1 MYNGC
6 FMATGP
12 GSIHTRRVQMTGGAT
27 FTVSIPKEWATHH
40 SMKAKDGLKMDWRPS
55 GALRLTPAQER
66 KPQRKEITLDVDS
79 IPVASLVDHLVA
91 AYIASANRIKL
102 VSKEGFSRDQWSRIK
117 RFLRITTGFEIMDE
131 NDRLVEL
138 LNILNIGEMPIQSS
152 LNRMYLQLTS
162 IIRDIVDVLSG
173 EDESLLDDVEERE
186 REMDAMQLLIQRQ
199 VGALLESHKVATE
212 LGTDRR
218 SAIEMANLA
227 RVFERMGDHAQLF
240 AQLITST
247 ERKPKLNFDE
257 APLNKLGI
265 WQSSIKALMINIRT
279 EDPHEIHDARMAL
292 KEAQINLSEHEG
304 SLWGGRGSATSVLYQ
319 FRVSETIR
327 RLCAYARDMG
337 EILLN
342 IIASK
347 NTLLR

>member
-1 MYNGC
+1 
-6 FMATGP
+6 
-12 GSIHTRRVQMTGGAT
+12 
-27 FTVSIPKEWATHH
+27 
-40 SMKAKDGLKMDWRPS
+40 MDWRPS
-55 GALRLTPAQER
+55 GALRLTPTQEQ
-66 KPQRKEITLDVDS
+66 KTLKKEITLNVDN
-79 IPVASLVDHLVA
+79 IPADSLVDHLVA

-102 VSKEGFSRDQWSRIK
+102 VSKDGFSRNKMSRIK

-131 NDRLVEL
+131 TDKMVEL
-138 LNILNIGEMPIQSS
+138 LNILNINEMPIQSS

-162 IIRDIVDVLSG
+162 IMRDIVDVLSG

-186 REMDAMQLLIQRQ
+186 REMDALQLLIQRQ
-199 VGALLESHKVATE
+199 VGALLESHEVATD
-212 LGTDRR
+212 LRTDRR

-240 AQLITST
+240 AQLIST
-247 ERKPKLNFDE
+247 TEKKPILYFNE
-257 APLNKLGI
+257 APLNKLEI

-292 KEAQINLSEHEG
+292 KEAQIDIAEYED
-304 SLWGGRGSATSVLYQ
+304 SLWGGRASATSVLYQ
-319 FRVSETIR
+319 FRVCETIR

-342 IIASK
+342 IIACK
-347 NTLLR
+347 NTLLK

>member
-1 MYNGC
+1 
-6 FMATGP
+6 
-12 GSIHTRRVQMTGGAT
+12 MTGGAT
-27 FTVSIPKEWATHH
+27 FTISIPKEWAMHH
-40 SMKAKDGLKMDWRPS
+40 SIRPKDALKLDWRPS

-66 KPQRKEITLDVDS
+66 KPLKKEMTLNVDI
-79 IPVASLVDHLVA
+79 IPVASLIDHLVA

-102 VSKEGFSRDQWSRIK
+102 VTKEGFTRNQKSRIK

-131 NDRLVEL
+131 DENIVEL
-138 LNILNIGEMPIQSS
+138 LNILKIGEMPIQSS

-162 IIRDIVDVLSG
+162 IMRDIIDVLSG
-173 EDESLLDDVEERE
+173 EDESMLDDIEERE

-199 VGALLESHKVATE
+199 VGALLESHQVAAE

-240 AQLITST
+240 TQLITST
-247 ERKPKLNFDE
+247 EKKPKLDFDKC
-257 APLNKLGI
+257 PLNILEI
-265 WQSSIKALMINIRT
+265 WQSSIKSLMINIRT
-279 EDPHEIHDARMAL
+279 ENPQEIHNARMAL
-292 KEAQINLSEHEG
+292 KKANIELIEHEE
-304 SLWGGRGSATSVLYQ
+304 SLWGGRMSNTSVLYQ
-319 FRVSETIR
+319 FRVSEAIR

-342 IIASK
+342 IIACK
-347 NTLLR
+347 NTIER